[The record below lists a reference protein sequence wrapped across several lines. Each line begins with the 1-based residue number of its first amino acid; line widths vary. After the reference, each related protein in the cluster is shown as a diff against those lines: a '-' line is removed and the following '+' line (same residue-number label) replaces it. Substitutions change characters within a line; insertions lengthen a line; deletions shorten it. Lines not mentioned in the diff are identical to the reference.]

1 MPLLDGLDEASWFL
15 MLGPRNIGRCLYC
28 GHSMCL
34 YVPLFCSAISD
45 FMTEKRR
52 RQQRQPQQQPQ
63 QQPQPQPQPQQ
74 PQQPQPETKKNRAPA
89 GAYAFERFYQG
100 LEAEGRNRR
109 FFSRALGGIF
119 RLENGVCCT
128 SIGEND

>member
-1 MPLLDGLDEASWFL
+1 MDWMKPLGFQC
-15 MLGPRNIGRCLYC
+15 LGPETLVDACIVDILCA
-28 GHSMCL
+28 SMCL